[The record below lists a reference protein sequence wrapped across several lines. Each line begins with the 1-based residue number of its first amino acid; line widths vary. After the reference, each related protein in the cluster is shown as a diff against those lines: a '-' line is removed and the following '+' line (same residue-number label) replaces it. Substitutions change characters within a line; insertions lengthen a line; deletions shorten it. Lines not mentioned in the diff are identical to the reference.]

1 MERTVVVN
9 LAKESTIRPDDSL
22 PVYEATDLTKGGDL
36 ARIMLKD
43 QLYTLRIT
51 RAGKLI
57 LTK

>member
-1 MERTVVVN
+1 MGRAMVVKV
-9 LAKESTIRPDDSL
+9 AKEATLRPNDTL
-22 PVYEATDLTKGGDL
+22 PIYEASDLTKGGDL
-36 ARIMLKD
+36 ARIKLED

>member
-1 MERTVVVN
+1 MGLMSNLTSHDTVFDTLPLYDART
-9 LAKESTIRPDDSL
+9 
-22 PVYEATDLTKGGDL
+22 LTEGGDL
-36 ARIMLKD
+36 ARIRLDD

>member
-1 MERTVVVN
+1 MNVARELSV
-9 LAKESTIRPDDSL
+9 RPDENV

-36 ARIMLKD
+36 ARIKLED

>member
-1 MERTVVVN
+1 MVVDVAREIQERPEDGTPIYD
-9 LAKESTIRPDDSL
+9 AR
-22 PVYEATDLTKGGDL
+22 DLTKIGDL
-36 ARIMLKD
+36 ARIKLSD

>member
-1 MERTVVVN
+1 MVMN
-9 LAKESTIRPDDSL
+9 IAKEITVRPEDTR
-22 PVYEATDLTKGGDL
+22 PIYEAKDLTQGGDL
-36 ARIMLKD
+36 ARIKLED